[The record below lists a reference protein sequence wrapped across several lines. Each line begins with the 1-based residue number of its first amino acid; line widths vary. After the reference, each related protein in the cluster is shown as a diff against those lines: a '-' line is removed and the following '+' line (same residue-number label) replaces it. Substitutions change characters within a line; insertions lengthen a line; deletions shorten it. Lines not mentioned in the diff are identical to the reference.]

1 MILTTD
7 RIAILWCILFCFQI
21 IVVAIFVL
29 IFFAFRLLYNVH
41 LIYFKGLFNHQMTV
55 FVKPLNDFW
64 PHDSVSSWNVRF
76 RPFRVSLISTM
87 RSLQCEMFIYFYR
100 KLSFFCFL
108 SVCRLL
114 SAFLLLHYHRIYF
127 SILACWSRRCEAN
140 ANEIPFDWIGCACV
154 G

>member
-21 IVVAIFVL
+21 IVVDIFVL
-29 IFFAFRLLYNVH
+29 IFFAFCLLYNVH

-55 FVKPLNDFW
+55 FVKPLNDFR

-76 RPFRVSLISTM
+76 RPFRVSLISKM

-100 KLSFFCFL
+100 KLSFFCL
-108 SVCRLL
+108 SVVYSLHFYYYTIIEFIL
-114 SAFLLLHYHRIYF
+114 VFLH
-127 SILACWSRRCEAN
+127 
-140 ANEIPFDWIGCACV
+140 V
-154 G
+154 GRDDVKQMPMKSHLTGLVALVLVS